1 MSTARSPQPKKKRR
15 LAAYLQNLK
24 DAYTISRRTYPW
36 IGWALI
42 GVTAASIVLA
52 VAIAAATGMAVWY
65 WVILGIMLAF
75 LLDMILLSWTVR
87 RASYSQIEGV
97 PGAAKAVLDQVGKGW
112 YLEEQPVAVNPKTQD
127 VIWRLVGRPGI
138 VLVVEGPTGRTQ
150 RLVADERKK
159 INRILSTVPLHVIN
173 VGTDEGQVRLS
184 ELSAALRKL
193 PTKPT
198 RLTDSEISQVSKRL
212 SSLGAKGLPIPKGI
226 DPAKI
231 RPDRRA
237 LRGR

>member
-1 MSTARSPQPKKKRR
+1 M
-15 LAAYLQNLK
+15 
-24 DAYTISRRTYPW
+24 
-36 IGWALI
+36 
-42 GVTAASIVLA
+42 
-52 VAIAAATGMAVWY
+52 
-65 WVILGIMLAF
+65 
-75 LLDMILLSWTVR
+75 
-87 RASYSQIEGV
+87 
-97 PGAAKAVLDQVGKGW
+97 
-112 YLEEQPVAVNPKTQD
+112 
-127 VIWRLVGRPGI
+127 
-138 VLVVEGPTGRTQ
+138 LVVEGPTGRTQ